1 MGSKGLREEYDPEK
15 LQAITPN
22 NRSFKMLSTPRYL
35 NHYLHNGYEDFS
47 AELLLN
53 LSKDGMVFVDIGAHY
68 GFYTLL
74 VGTRHR
80 NSKVFAFEPAPEN
93 YEVLKKNVETNNLKN
108 VEIYNLAVS
117 EREEIK
123 RFNITKDSGCCGFY
137 PHPLAKTLREIEV
150 KTVVLDSFL
159 REIPKVP
166 LIIKIDVEGHE
177 IYVLEGM
184 RGIIEDATDLMFF
197 IEFNPDSLK
206 SAGFQPEDLLEKI
219 DQLGFDIYF
228 IDDEGR
234 ETYKVRQEDFR
245 NWKKYFGEV
254 NFKKNYFNLLCQRK
268 QKSLSVCFFSHSAQL
283 FGAEKCLLDLT
294 TDLIRD
300 YGVNCTVI
308 LPEDGPL
315 RRKLHHVG
323 ASTVVADYSWWCDLN
338 LVPNG
343 EATLRLCEGF
353 TRVALYI
360 RQKLEKINPD
370 VIFTNTLTIPW
381 GAIIALI
388 LDKPH
393 LWFIHEFGELDH
405 NLKFFL
411 PFETILNI
419 IRDASNLILT
429 NSNAVKEVLFGNS
442 SKKKVLTVYYHID
455 IPPGAV
461 SEKAE
466 NYFERENATKLIM
479 TVGGSETKGE
489 RDAILAVKM
498 LDEKKKDVEL
508 LIMDVW
514 PFPGYLEDLKEMVKN
529 EKLEKCVKFSGFW
542 ENPFPVV
549 NMADIVLACSRNEAF
564 GRMTLE
570 AMLLKKPVIG
580 TNSGGTRELIKEG
593 LNGLLYEPGHY
604 IELAEKIQ
612 YLVEHQEKIEE
623 FGENGYKL
631 AKETFTKEE
640 FSGKL
645 YKLLKN
651 LKDTKN
657 PCSADVSRFM
667 TNLMSHTL
675 YYIEAALKGNNAFRG
690 NILQQIDE
698 LEGQLTSIRNSWI
711 WKITKPLRKI
721 YSIFEP
727 KVKKRIR
734 K

>member
-15 LQAITPN
+15 LQTITPN

-53 LSKDGMVFVDIGAHY
+53 LSKDGMVFVDIGAHH

-74 VGTRHR
+74 VGTRQR
-80 NSKVFAFEPAPEN
+80 NSKVFAFEPVPEN

-108 VEIYNLAVS
+108 VEIYNLALS
-117 EREEIK
+117 EREEIR
-123 RFNITKDSGCCGFY
+123 RFHITKDSGWCGFY
-137 PHPLAKTLREIEV
+137 AHPLAKTLREIEV
-150 KTVVLDSFL
+150 KAVALDSFL

-184 RGIIEDATDLMFF
+184 KGIIEAATDLMFF

-206 SAGFQPEDLLEKI
+206 SAGFRPEELLEKI

-234 ETYKVRQEDFR
+234 ETYKARQEDFGD
-245 NWKKYFGEV
+245 WKRYFGEV

-268 QKSLSVCFFSHSAQL
+268 RKSLSVCFFSHSAQL

-308 LPEDGPL
+308 LPEEGPL
-315 RRKLHHVG
+315 RQKLDQVG

-338 LVPNG
+338 LVSNG
-343 EATLRLCEGF
+343 DVNLRLCKSF
-353 TRVALYI
+353 MRVALSI
-360 RQKLEKINPD
+360 RQKLEKMNPD

-405 NLKFFL
+405 NFGFFL
-411 PFETILNI
+411 PFEKVLNI
-419 IRDASNLILT
+419 IRGSSNLVL
-429 NSNAVKEVLFGNS
+429 NSSNAVKKAHFRDPSEKN
-442 SKKKVLTVYYHID
+442 VLTVYQHID
-455 IPPGAV
+455 IPPHAV
-461 SEKAE
+461 CGREE
-466 NYFERENATKLIM
+466 GYFESRNATKLII
-479 TVGGSETKGE
+479 TGAISEKKGQK
-489 RDAILAVKM
+489 DAILAVKM
-498 LDEKKKDVEL
+498 LIQEKRDVEL
-508 LIMDVW
+508 LIMGRPVTA
-514 PFPGYLEDLKEMVKN
+514 GYLEDLKEIVKDG
-529 EKLEKCVKFSGFW
+529 KLEQRVRFLDFQ
-542 ENPFPVV
+542 ENPFPAV
-549 NMADIVLACSRNEAF
+549 NQADIVLMCSRSETF
-564 GRMTLE
+564 GRVTLE
-570 AMLLKKPVIG
+570 AMLLRKPVIG
-580 TNSGGTRELIKEG
+580 AKSGGITELIREG
-593 LNGLLYEPGHY
+593 FNGLLYEPGNHVQ
-604 IELAEKIQ
+604 LAEKIQ
-612 YLVEHQEKIEE
+612 YLMGHQDKIKE
-623 FGENGYKL
+623 FGENGYEF
-631 AKETFTKEE
+631 AKKNFTKEE

-645 YKLLKN
+645 YKLLMN

-657 PCSADVSRFM
+657 PCSNDLSRFM
-667 TNLMSHTL
+667 ANLMSRTL
-675 YYIEAALKGNNAFRG
+675 YYIEAALKGNNAFTG

-698 LEGQLTSIRNSWI
+698 LEGELASIHNSWI

-721 YSIFEP
+721 YAMASAGY
-727 KVKKRIR
+727 KTKR
-734 K
+734 